1 MVDPEGMG
9 QFSPL
14 LDGPQQG
21 RHPLGTEHDSGVWI
35 EGEHHAGHPKFAPF
49 LHYAPN
55 QFLVPAVYTVENTN
69 GYSAAASNN
78 GGWDPVQSVP
88 NTHGRNAS
96 PYTVAMNA
104 SQSRSGNRLPA
115 PTASVLTRSGLVVV
129 DKPAGMT
136 SHDVVS
142 KLRRVMRTKRV
153 GHSGTLDPM
162 ATGVLVVGVERGT
175 KFLAHVV
182 THDKRYEATVRL
194 GTATVTDDMEGE
206 VLSHTAPLQVSEE
219 DIRRELQSLTGEI
232 MQRPSSVS
240 SIKVNGRRAH
250 ELVREGKEV
259 VLPERPVTIFN
270 LTVGDIRPLDKAG
283 RRVSFHDASLEHI
296 DVDISVHCS
305 SGTYIRSIARDLGET
320 LGCGGH
326 LTALRRTSVGP
337 FTIAQARTLDEL
349 NGAAD
354 NGTQPEDLLAL
365 HLDAAMVACFPTRE
379 ISTMEGKDLALG
391 KWLEPV
397 GNKDIRAAVT
407 PGGHAIA
414 LLKEK
419 GKRAAS
425 VFVARPHGM
434 N

>member
-1 MVDPEGMG
+1 
-9 QFSPL
+9 
-14 LDGPQQG
+14 
-21 RHPLGTEHDSGVWI
+21 
-35 EGEHHAGHPKFAPF
+35 
-49 LHYAPN
+49 
-55 QFLVPAVYTVENTN
+55 
-69 GYSAAASNN
+69 
-78 GGWDPVQSVP
+78 
-88 NTHGRNAS
+88 
-96 PYTVAMNA
+96 MNA

-194 GTATVTDDMEGE
+194 GAATVTDDQEGE
-206 VLSHTAPLQVSEE
+206 VLSRTAPIQVSED
-219 DIRRELQSLTGEI
+219 DIRRELRSLTGEI

-240 SIKVNGRRAH
+240 SIKINGRRAH
-250 ELVREGKEV
+250 ELVREGQEV
-259 VLPERPVTIFN
+259 VLPKRPVTVFS
-270 LTVGDIRPLDKAG
+270 LTVGDFRPLDATG
-283 RRVSFHDASLEHI
+283 CPVSFHDAPLAFI

-305 SGTYIRSIARDLGET
+305 SGTYIRSIARDLGEA

-337 FTIAQARTLDEL
+337 FTAAQARTLEDLSES
-349 NGAAD
+349 AE

-365 HLDAAMVACFPTRE
+365 DLAAAMVTCFPSRK
-379 ISTMEGKDLALG
+379 ISTEEGEDLALG

-407 PGGHAIA
+407 PEGHAIA
-414 LLKEK
+414 LIKEK

-434 N
+434 S

>member
-1 MVDPEGMG
+1 
-9 QFSPL
+9 
-14 LDGPQQG
+14 
-21 RHPLGTEHDSGVWI
+21 
-35 EGEHHAGHPKFAPF
+35 
-49 LHYAPN
+49 
-55 QFLVPAVYTVENTN
+55 
-69 GYSAAASNN
+69 
-78 GGWDPVQSVP
+78 
-88 NTHGRNAS
+88 
-96 PYTVAMNA
+96 MNA
-104 SQSRSGNRLPA
+104 SQSRSSHRLPA
-115 PTASVLTRSGLVVV
+115 PTASVLTRSGLVVI

-182 THDKRYEATVRL
+182 THDKRYEATIRL
-194 GTATVTDDMEGE
+194 GAATVTDDMEGD
-206 VLSHTAPLQVSEE
+206 VLSRTAPVTITAD
-219 DIRRELQSLTGEI
+219 DIHHGLANLTGDI

-240 SIKVNGRRAH
+240 SIKIDGRRAH
-250 ELVREGKEV
+250 ELVREGREV
-259 VLPERPVTIFN
+259 VLPERPVTVFE
-270 LTVGDIRPLDKAG
+270 LTISGIRPLTSTG
-283 RRVSFHDASLEHI
+283 EEVSFNDAAVAHI
-296 DVDISVHCS
+296 DVDIAVHCS
-305 SGTYIRSIARDLGET
+305 SGTYIRSIARDLGEA

-337 FTIAQARTLDEL
+337 FAIDQAKTLEEL
-349 NGAAD
+349 TLAAES
-354 NGTQPEDLLAL
+354 GQEPEELLAL
-365 HLDAAMVACFPTRE
+365 DLDQAMTTCFPTRE
-379 ISTMEGKDLALG
+379 ITAEDGENLALG

-407 PGGHAIA
+407 PDGRAIA
-414 LLKEK
+414 LIKEK